1 MRNLRQYIRQMI
13 LESWGAGQRLD
24 EEDFKDDID
33 YKFAEYAINE
43 RHFSLDSA
51 DKEYAKDHY
60 GGLDGVQGGVIYS
73 GGRIGSQEQLDGL
86 KALRDGGTTNVSM
99 KSYSHF
105 KSTAREFA
113 DFVKS
118 YDPRVGGPAMKRAL
132 ERGSAGEFGSYLITI
147 EADEDTIIINTQRPN
162 GVTRHAESEL
172 IVDGTVNV
180 VSVEIIAPL
189 QIDTWQEQT
198 IDTWDSLEDLDSTTF
213 LGAWLEHHK
222 VDPWEGGQ
230 FEEYLDEMTGTIDG
244 LATLLA
250 EHGDDKILK
259 INSKA
264 FLNEWLPNHP
274 LVDELLDRIELKQGS
289 MSHIE
294 AQVNGTSVS
303 LGKELYGRVLQL
315 KGETLVQG
323 NLDEATK
330 SLENSLGE
338 LDVYEDTFGYT
349 KDGSWMGRSNLFFA
363 VHRYCMVLADLDRI
377 GALRYDHTLPL
388 EDFQGFME
396 EVTEIG
402 LNEQNWKEHFAIVED
417 IGRNFGPGELTKIM
431 DFLVEKI
438 DSELALDRAMK
449 DYLRSFYQGCNNYR
463 EINRWEDTK
472 EFMQKLPDALRA
484 CLNAMKM
491 V

>member
-1 MRNLRQYIRQMI
+1 MKQLRQYIRKMI

-24 EEDFKDDID
+24 EEDFKDEID

-60 GGLDGVQGGVIYS
+60 GGLDGVKGGVIYS

-86 KALRDGGTTNVSM
+86 KALRNGGTINVSM

-118 YDPRVGGPAMKRAL
+118 YDPTVGGPAMKRAL

-147 EADEDTIIINTQRPN
+147 EADENTIIINTQRPN
-162 GVTRHAESEL
+162 GVTRYAESEL

-222 VDPWEGGQ
+222 IDPWEGGQ
-230 FEEYLDEMTGTIDG
+230 LEEFLDEMTGTIDG

-250 EHGDDKILK
+250 EHGDDKIIK

-274 LVDELLDRIELKQGS
+274 LVEELLDRIELKQGS
-289 MSHIE
+289 TSHIE
-294 AQVNGTSVS
+294 ARLNGTSVA

-330 SLENSLGE
+330 SLEDSLGE
-338 LDVYEDTFGYT
+338 LDVYEDTFGYA
-349 KDGSWMGRSNLFFA
+349 KGDSWMGRSNLFFS

-377 GALRYDHTLPL
+377 DALRYDHTLPL

-396 EVTEIG
+396 EVTEMG
-402 LNEQNWKEHFAIVED
+402 LNEHNWKEHFAIVED
-417 IGRNFGPGELTKIM
+417 IGRNFGRGEFKQVM
-431 DFLVEKI
+431 DFLEEKV
-438 DSELALDRAMK
+438 DSDLVLDRVMK
-449 DYLRSFYQGCNNYR
+449 DYLISFYKGCKNYR
-463 EINRWEDTK
+463 AINQWKDNT
-472 EFMQKLPDALRA
+472 EFMRKLPDALKA
-484 CLNAMKM
+484 CMNAMQM
-491 V
+491 I

>member
-1 MRNLRQYIRQMI
+1 MI

-24 EEDFKDDID
+24 EEDFKDEID

-60 GGLDGVQGGVIYS
+60 GGLDGVKDGVIYS
-73 GGRIGSQEQLDGL
+73 GGRISSQEQLDGL
-86 KALRDGGTTNVSM
+86 KALRDGGTTNVNM

-118 YDPRVGGPAMKRAL
+118 YDPTVGGPAMKRAL

-198 IDTWDSLEDLDSTTF
+198 IDTWGSLEDLDSTTF

-222 VDPWEGGQ
+222 IDPWEGGQ
-230 FEEYLDEMTGTIDG
+230 LEEYLDEMTATIDG
-244 LATLLA
+244 LVTLLT
-250 EHGDDKILK
+250 EHGRDKILE

-274 LVDELLDRIELKQGS
+274 LVDELLDKVELKQGTFN
-289 MSHIE
+289 HIE
-294 AQVNGTSVS
+294 ARLNDTSVS
-303 LGKELYGRVLQL
+303 LGKELYRRVLQL
-315 KGETLVQG
+315 KGETLVQS
-323 NLDEATK
+323 NLNQAKKGLIDAY
-330 SLENSLGE
+330 NE
-338 LDVYEDTFGYT
+338 LDVTEESFNYAHANQWL
-349 KDGSWMGRSNLFFA
+349 SRSNLFFA
-363 VHRYCMVLADLDRI
+363 THRYCMMLADLDRI
-377 GALRYDHTLPL
+377 GALNYEHTRPL
-388 EDFQGFME
+388 EVFQEFME
-396 EVTEIG
+396 DVTDIG
-402 LNEQNWKEHFAIVED
+402 INEHNWKEHFAIVDD

-431 DFLVEKI
+431 DFLEEKAES
-438 DSELALDRAMK
+438 DLALDTVVK

-463 EINRWEDTK
+463 EINQWEDNT
-472 EFMQKLPDALRA
+472 EFMQKLPNALRD
-484 CLNAMKM
+484 CLNAMRL